1 MGRRSGMDRMTLAG
15 ALERRGVRAAYVAGA
30 GVLVAGLLLLTQ
42 AALVPGWIAL
52 IVVVAY
58 LGPLGLAALLLLAVP
73 AVLVLGSPPPALGF
87 LGVAVAV
94 GVAALNVAILRRW
107 GARPAGGPRDADGG
121 SWSRGW
127 DTVLGAAVF
136 VLAGCAFVLFSLI
149 AGFAAL
155 TAHGIDVRV
164 PEAEAHRTLLRVALT
179 WWPALATA
187 IAGLVLWIVQ
197 ASRGRRILPWAV
209 ADLLLILALFGA
221 MILALGWG

>member
-1 MGRRSGMDRMTLAG
+1 MDRMTLAG

-107 GARPAGGPRDADGG
+107 ARDRREVRGMPTAGRGRAGGTRCSARRCSCSPDALSSCSASSRASPR
-121 SWSRGW
+121 
-127 DTVLGAAVF
+127 
-136 VLAGCAFVLFSLI
+136 
-149 AGFAAL
+149 
-155 TAHGIDVRV
+155 
-164 PEAEAHRTLLRVALT
+164 
-179 WWPALATA
+179 
-187 IAGLVLWIVQ
+187 
-197 ASRGRRILPWAV
+197 
-209 ADLLLILALFGA
+209 
-221 MILALGWG
+221 